1 MANKVTNS
9 KPGPNGSRLLYDKK
23 GRYVGRS
30 VKNAAGNQVFL
41 DDKGNYAGRCKSG
54 PGNHVIVVP
63 ENGASETGSAGGH
76 PGAGPSISFGVW
88 GFAVVSVLFLIIG
101 GLSACCLC
109 FDLRW
114 GLDVSFLEVAGTL
127 LGALTLAADILLIV
141 DLGKNK
147 GKESPSPDA
156 QKKNQPAAM
165 K

>member
-9 KPGPNGSRLLYDKK
+9 KPGPNGSRLLYDEK

-63 ENGASETGSAGGH
+63 ECGRAETSISGSTSSHSGASTGASPSSGH
-76 PGAGPSISFGVW
+76 L
-88 GFAVVSVLFLIIG
+88 GFAIVSVLFLILG
-101 GLSACCLC
+101 ALSAYCLC

-127 LGALTLAADILLIV
+127 LGLLTLAVDILLIV
-141 DLGKNK
+141 DYCKNK
-147 GKESPSPDA
+147 NPSPDDRE
-156 QKKNQPAAM
+156 
-165 K
+165 

>member
-63 ENGASETGSAGGH
+63 ENGAAETGSAGGH
-76 PGAGPSISFGVW
+76 PGAGPSSSSGVW

-109 FDLRW
+109 FDLR
-114 GLDVSFLEVAGTL
+114 GGAGR
-127 LGALTLAADILLIV
+127 IF
-141 DLGKNK
+141 
-147 GKESPSPDA
+147 S
-156 QKKNQPAAM
+156 
-165 K
+165 